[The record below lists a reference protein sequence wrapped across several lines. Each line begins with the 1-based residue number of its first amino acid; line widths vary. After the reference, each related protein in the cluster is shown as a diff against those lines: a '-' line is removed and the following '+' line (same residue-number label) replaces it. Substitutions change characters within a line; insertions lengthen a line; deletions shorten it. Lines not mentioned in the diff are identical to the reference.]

1 MMSAAFAQTSVTGV
15 ITNGSTKKP
24 VGGATVYSRGGRRS
38 GKFTAADG
46 SFTLSVPALPDTIDV
61 SFVGYSTQRIIVK
74 QNKRLQIVLQPSGNM
89 LNDVVVVAKTA
100 QQQLMKI
107 NLTRVPV
114 NTAQDLLRKVP
125 GLFIAQH
132 AGGGKA
138 EQIFL
143 RGFDNDHGTDIA
155 ISADGMPVNVVSH
168 AHGQGYSDLHFLIP
182 ETIDNI
188 TFGKGAYYADKGDF
202 NTSGYVDFHTYEQV
216 DQSMIKLEGGNF
228 NTMRTAGI
236 FNLLHD
242 ETHQRNAYIAG
253 EYNFTNGPFNVKQNF
268 NRLNLFGKFNQ
279 QINERSYINIQAST
293 FSSNWNGSGQIP
305 ERAVSEGIIGRFG
318 SIDTTEGGNTSRT
331 NLMLN
336 YRYKISD
343 TENWESSF
351 YYSRY
356 KFNLYSDFTFYLVHP
371 DKGDEIHQFDDRDI
385 YGMNH
390 KYTRRFEFDHSSL
403 VWQSGGGFRS
413 DDIHN
418 LGLSYVTAR
427 DTLNE
432 RLAWGTGIETNVNAF
447 TSAEWSMGKW
457 IINPGVRADWFNF
470 NYFDRLNPQL
480 GQQGYQKI
488 RISPKL
494 NFFYNADEHTQLY
507 VKTGLGFHSN
517 DIRDVILQKGV
528 NTLPWSVGTDLG
540 AMLKPAKNLVIQP
553 ILWYTYLSNE
563 YVWNGDSYGTSDVGK
578 TRRYGVDLTVN
589 YQPVSWLYLD
599 ADANYAD
606 PKLVGEPA
614 GNNYLELAPTFTS
627 TGGVGV
633 QLKNGFTA
641 NLRYRYMHNRPATQ
655 DNSIVAQGYFVND
668 LLLGY
673 DRKLWAFNIQI
684 QNLFNVNWNEAMF
697 AETTRLHGEP
707 VGGIE
712 QLTFTPGT
720 PFYIK
725 AGVTLKF

>member
-1 MMSAAFAQTSVTGV
+1 MAILSMKKTSIYSCLLLFTGAVSAQTPVLNKDK
-15 ITNGSTKKP
+15 IAKKP
-24 VGGATVYSRGGRRS
+24 VILL
-38 GKFTAADG
+38 D
-46 SFTLSVPALPDTIDV
+46 SV
-61 SFVGYSTQRIIVK
+61 IIT
-74 QNKRLQIVLQPSGNM
+74 S
-89 LNDVVVVAKTA
+89 KTA
-100 QQQLMKI
+100 QQDLMKI
-107 NLTRVPV
+107 NLNRVPV

-155 ISADGMPVNVVSH
+155 ISADGIPVNMVSH

-188 TFGKGAYYADKGDF
+188 SFGKGAYYADKGDF
-202 NTSGYVDFHTYEQV
+202 NTSGYVDFHTYDHV
-216 DQSMIKLEGGNF
+216 DQSMLKLEGGSF

-236 FNLLHD
+236 FNLLHED
-242 ETHQRNAYIAG
+242 TKQRNAYIAG
-253 EYNFTNGPFNVKQNF
+253 EYNFTNGPFKVKQNF

-279 QINERSYINIQAST
+279 QLDERSYINIQAST

-331 NLMLN
+331 SLLLN

-343 TENWESSF
+343 REDWESSF
-351 YYSRY
+351 YYSHY
-356 KFNLYSDFTFYLVHP
+356 KFNLYSDFTFFLVHP
-371 DKGDEIHQFDDRDI
+371 DKGDEIHQFDDRDV

-390 KYTRRFEFDHSSL
+390 KYSKRFEFSNSSL
-403 VWQSGGGFRS
+403 IWKAGGGFRM
-413 DDIHN
+413 DDIHD

-427 DTLNE
+427 DSLNE
-432 RLAWGTGIETNVNAF
+432 RLAWGTGIETNINAF
-447 TSAEWSMGKW
+447 TAAEWVVGKW
-457 IINPGVRADWFNF
+457 MINPGVRADWFNY
-470 NYFDRLNPQL
+470 NYYDKLNPRN

-494 NFFYNADEHTQLY
+494 NFFYNADANTQLY
-507 VKTGLGFHSN
+507 LKTGFGFHSN
-517 DIRDVILQKGV
+517 DIRDVVLQKGA
-528 NTLPWSVGTDLG
+528 NTLPWSAGADLG
-540 AMLKPAKNLVIQP
+540 AMLKPVRDLVIQP

-563 YVWNGDSYGTSDVGK
+563 YVWNGDSYGTSAVGK
-578 TRRYGVDLTVN
+578 TRRFGVDLTVH
-589 YQPVSWLYLD
+589 YQPLSWLYLD

-606 PKLVGEPA
+606 PKLIGEPA

-627 TGGVGV
+627 AGGIGV
-633 QLKNGFTA
+633 QLKNGMSA
-641 NLRYRYMHNRPATQ
+641 NLRYRYIHSRPATQ
-655 DNSIVAQGYFVND
+655 DNSIIAQGYFVND

-673 DRKLWAFNIQI
+673 EKKHWAFNIQV
-684 QNLFNVNWNEAMF
+684 QNLFDVNWNEAMF

-707 VGGIE
+707 SAGVE

-720 PFYIK
+720 PLYIK
-725 AGVTLKF
+725 AGITVKF